1 MGEFFRVGKIVNT
14 HGLKGEVKV
23 MPSTSDV
30 NNFKRYGTFFINGVE
45 RAIEG
50 VKFQKDRVILKI
62 LLSFLCIKLIL

>member
-30 NNFKRYGTFFINGVE
+30 NKE
-45 RAIEG
+45 
-50 VKFQKDRVILKI
+50 
-62 LLSFLCIKLIL
+62 LSL